1 MSIYRKVSDKQ
12 VGQTANTVLPVLCM
26 CCVLLMGLPAGVSV
40 CFHIKIRLQMP
51 WPSCAMLGL
60 ATTVGA
66 NLVRCQLNETASFP
80 GWLFPQK
87 VRAHIMRPQRVEKP
101 SAQQTPPDARK
112 VALAPE
118 AKGGKHTFF
127 DIQRTITI
135 LPLYIALMRFLMKLN
150 SIICPMYPMPA
161 IML

>member
-1 MSIYRKVSDKQ
+1 
-12 VGQTANTVLPVLCM
+12 
-26 CCVLLMGLPAGVSV
+26 
-40 CFHIKIRLQMP
+40 
-51 WPSCAMLGL
+51 
-60 ATTVGA
+60 
-66 NLVRCQLNETASFP
+66 
-80 GWLFPQK
+80 
-87 VRAHIMRPQRVEKP
+87 MRPSVSKNHLRNRLP
-101 SAQQTPPDARK
+101 PPDARK